1 MAAVFRSSNPKE
13 SYNYNYQKHEPSG
26 FCFYIKGI
34 VDTTF
39 SPIVYTKTKEDEDI
53 SKVFVE
59 KLAKVTNKIYN
70 DFY

>member
-13 SYNYNYQKHEPSG
+13 SYNYNYQKYEPSG

-34 VDTTF
+34 VDTIF

-59 KLAKVTNKIYN
+59 KLKKKTLKSN
-70 DFY
+70 